1 MSEIAPAITVE
12 TEDQYRE
19 SIERLKS
26 FAKRVHVDV
35 SDGEFAP
42 VFMVEPSKLWWPQ
55 EWTVDIH
62 AMVSHPLDYVDQL
75 IALKPNLITFHAE
88 TDVNLLPVFEKIK
101 KAGIKAGL
109 ALLKPTVPATVAE
122 EIKAADHV
130 LVFSGDL
137 GHYGGTASLMQL
149 EKVRLIKAINPTVE
163 IGWDGGVSATE
174 IKNGLKNL
182 LGEEPAVKFNYKSEK
197 KMNETTGKAERT
209 PQELDSIEVY
219 YSYIGD
225 DNNLHAEH
233 MKYIVN

>member
-1 MSEIAPAITVE
+1 MSVIAPAITVE

-19 SIERLKS
+19 SIERIKS
-26 FAKRVHVDV
+26 FAQRVHVDV

-42 VFMVEPSKLWWPQ
+42 VFMVEPSKLWWPK
-55 EWTVDIH
+55 EWIVDIH

-88 TDVNLLPVFEKIK
+88 TDVNLLPIFDKIK
-101 KAGIKAGL
+101 KAGIKAGI

-149 EKVRLIKAINPTVE
+149 EKVRLIKAINPNVE
-163 IGWDGGVSATE
+163 IGGDGGVSVDNAFTLSQGGV
-174 IKNGLKNL
+174 NVLNTG
-182 LGEEPAVKFNYKSEK
+182 GAVN
-197 KMNETTGKAERT
+197 KADN
-209 PQELDSIEVY
+209 PDEVY
-219 YSYIGD
+219 ATLVREINKQGV
-225 DNNLHAEH
+225 
-233 MKYIVN
+233 I